1 MSSPSSAITLTTLLP
16 RPVVAAGRNQ
26 LACGSEQRWLTR
38 RLLRCPLRRKEFEY
52 SVTTNGRHNYP
63 GWRPG
68 APPVP
73 MSLDEFAERGSAG
86 EYLQFSGS
94 LRRPELAALAADLP
108 PVAEYSALAAAGEVN
123 PMVSAQPA
131 TTKACRLL

>member
-1 MSSPSSAITLTTLLP
+1 ME
-16 RPVVAAGRNQ
+16 R
-26 LACGSEQRWLTR
+26 RWLTP
-38 RLLRCPLRRKEFEY
+38 RLLRCPLRRKEFDY
-52 SVTTNGRHNYP
+52 FVITNGRDKYP
-63 GWRPG
+63 GWKRPG
-68 APPVP
+68 ASPAP
-73 MSLDEFAERGSAG
+73 MSLHEFAERGSAG

-131 TTKACRLL
+131 ATKACRLLES